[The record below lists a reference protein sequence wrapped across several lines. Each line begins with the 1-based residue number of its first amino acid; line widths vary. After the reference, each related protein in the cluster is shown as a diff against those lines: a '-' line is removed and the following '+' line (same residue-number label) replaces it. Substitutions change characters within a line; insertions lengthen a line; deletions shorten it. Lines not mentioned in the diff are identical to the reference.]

1 MKKSKHNITKRILQI
16 CYILIKPFIP
26 FIVAF
31 FIITFFII
39 LIIDAI
45 FVEFSDENG
54 EIAVDEKEIE
64 EYCESANK
72 DNYDVY
78 VDGEKTSE
86 HIEISSIEKSKAIS
100 EEQIYSLMI
109 FHNIA
114 DNQEITNEM
123 AKNIADEFKSKYYY
137 KTSKIITEQK
147 IVDEDGNTLWQVVN
161 EKTVQLITE
170 SITIAGHYQYNYT
183 EEVKEERKYKNNK
196 RSIEKYCFS

>member
-1 MKKSKHNITKRILQI
+1 MKKSKNNITKRILQI
-16 CYILIKPFIP
+16 CYILIKPFVP
-26 FIVAF
+26 FIIMF
-31 FIITFFII
+31 LIIYFFII

-45 FVEFSDENG
+45 FVELSDENG
-54 EIAVDEKEIE
+54 EIIVDEKEIE
-64 EYCESANK
+64 EYCENANE
-72 DNYDVY
+72 DNYEVY

-86 HIEISSIEKSKAIS
+86 YIEISSIEKSKAIS

-147 IVDEDGNTLWQVVN
+147 IVDEEGNISWQIIN
-161 EKTVQLITE
+161 EKIVKLITE
-170 SITIAGHYQYNYT
+170 SYTIAGHYQYNYVQ
-183 EEVKEERKYKNNK
+183 EIKEERRY
-196 RSIEKYCFS
+196 